1 VTDPVEPLPGN
12 HPLRRAPGA
21 VLTPHIGAGADAV
34 RRQMAAIVINELE
47 RHFDGRRPR
56 NRVTP
61 AMLARMT

>member
-1 VTDPVEPLPGN
+1 M
-12 HPLRRAPGA
+12 
-21 VLTPHIGAGADAV
+21 AG
-34 RRQMAAIVINELE
+34 IVIDELE